1 MFVIIILKDQI
12 RAIPVEFY
20 LENISQYLEEL
31 SKFITSDTRLLR
43 RIALFVYSFCL
54 RKAKKAIR
62 TY

>member
-43 RIALFVYSFCL
+43 RIALFAYSFCL